1 MDDIGPFTPPPPQQQ
16 TAGRDGH
23 LGDNP
28 GCQGLSWPVDLADP
42 ELTHWQKDPN
52 NPINTTNL
60 PCGSRVKNTAGA
72 FPGSIFQNGDHWNF
86 LSYGYRFTTTDP
98 MLHDWRQVEE
108 QFLSNA
114 SSKENG
120 GQWTLQLPATLPGT
134 PPQPRF
140 LLGTLDTLASPAP
153 THMVSCGGGTRFCLG
168 NYNLQNESWQDMPAQ
183 PQSRPDPNSS
193 PCTTFGFN
201 WDVPGGD
208 YNRNTSSRS
217 LYKGCVADGDCPCQ
231 AACLADSACQ
241 AWTVIN
247 GEPTK
252 WDGNSRCCLKHKDAA
267 YPYDPRRIPGS
278 GWVTGV
284 KDPASCAAGANGGNA
299 VVYSEATGSDAGWWT
314 AGYESGGLGMPDAP
328 GTEHYSTG
336 ILLNRDPQ
344 KTDAH
349 TPPPAPSNVT

>member
-120 GQWTLQLPATLPGT
+120 GQ
-134 PPQPRF
+134 
-140 LLGTLDTLASPAP
+140 
-153 THMVSCGGGTRFCLG
+153 
-168 NYNLQNESWQDMPAQ
+168 
-183 PQSRPDPNSS
+183 
-193 PCTTFGFN
+193 
-201 WDVPGGD
+201 
-208 YNRNTSSRS
+208 
-217 LYKGCVADGDCPCQ
+217 
-231 AACLADSACQ
+231 
-241 AWTVIN
+241 
-247 GEPTK
+247 
-252 WDGNSRCCLKHKDAA
+252 
-267 YPYDPRRIPGS
+267 
-278 GWVTGV
+278 
-284 KDPASCAAGANGGNA
+284 
-299 VVYSEATGSDAGWWT
+299 
-314 AGYESGGLGMPDAP
+314 
-328 GTEHYSTG
+328 
-336 ILLNRDPQ
+336 
-344 KTDAH
+344 
-349 TPPPAPSNVT
+349 